1 MSVNLDLARWDKK
14 YLASQSELVYP
25 KGEAELDGVVHC
37 RKRGLALEVA
47 CGRGANAL
55 YMATRGYTVVAIDGS
70 LVGLRCC
77 ARSADHFNLPVLS
90 AVMDLENAV
99 LPPHRFDFISVVR
112 YLQRSLIDTLIGA
125 LKPNGLIFFKTFNRR
140 FLLEKPDFNP
150 HYVLQDGELLDLFGD
165 LSVLNSNCEAPTGT
179 SSFIIAQKPI

>member
-1 MSVNLDLARWDKK
+1 MFVNPDLARWDKK
-14 YLASQSELVYP
+14 YLARQSELVYP

-70 LVGLRCC
+70 LEGLRCC

-112 YLQRSLIDTLIGA
+112 YLQRSLIDTLIAA

-150 HYVLQDGELLDLFGD
+150 HYVLQDGELLDLFGG
-165 LSVLNSNCEAPTGT
+165 LSVLSSNCEAPTGT
-179 SSFIIAQKPI
+179 SSFIIAKKPI